1 MRRWTFTTMLAG
13 LACAI
18 AVSGPL
24 LAQAQAPQGGSPAE
38 ARAMLERAVQA
49 LRADKQKAL
58 TAFTQATKDFLIA
71 TCMCSASAR
80 TER

>member
-18 AVSGPL
+18 ALSGPL

-58 TAFTQATKDFLIA
+58 TAFSRRADG
-71 TCMCSASAR
+71 SR
-80 TER
+80 